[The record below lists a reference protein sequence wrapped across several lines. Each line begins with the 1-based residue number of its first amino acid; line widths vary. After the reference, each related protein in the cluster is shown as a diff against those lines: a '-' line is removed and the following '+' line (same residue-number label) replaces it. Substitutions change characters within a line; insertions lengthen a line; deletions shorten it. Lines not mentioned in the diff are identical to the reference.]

1 MEACIICIGENP
13 ITEENPLT
21 DEHIIPEFIGGS
33 LVKKNVCKKCNS
45 SMGTGFEGALAN
57 SLFYKLPR
65 FIHDIKGKKSSLE
78 NPFSGV
84 YEHQEV
90 GRFRVNEN
98 GDLTVIPD
106 VTIEQ
111 LDNGFAVNMSID
123 KSELKKAKPLL
134 EKKIARHLKSQGK
147 EIDKAKISEGVDKF
161 LEEANQKHNKVD
173 GPEIKG
179 RISIDINAQVMLY
192 SKIAYELAV
201 FHFGDSYINDPVA
214 DKLRVMLQTQT
225 QTQTPDNTL
234 RGQFPAENEGYK
246 NFFDDENHWVMF
258 INSACFIQLFGLPAV
273 VMYAE
278 EGSQFQVE
286 EGIVYKFC
294 YKSQKYEVI
303 ALAEHLSGLTRSST

>member
-1 MEACIICIGENP
+1 V
-13 ITEENPLT
+13 
-21 DEHIIPEFIGGS
+21 DQ
-33 LVKKNVCKKCNS
+33 
-45 SMGTGFEGALAN
+45 
-57 SLFYKLPR
+57 
-65 FIHDIKGKKSSLE
+65 
-78 NPFSGV
+78 FSPVVDRV
-84 YEHQEV
+84 YEHEDI

-111 LDNGFAVNMSID
+111 LDGGFAVNMSID
-123 KSELKKAKPLL
+123 KSEFENAKPLL

-147 EIDKAKISEGVDKF
+147 EIDKAKISESVDK
-161 LEEANQKHNKVD
+161 LLKEASQKRIKVD
-173 GPEIKG
+173 GPEIKS
-179 RISIDINAQVMLY
+179 RISIDINAQIMLY

-201 FHFGDSYINDPVA
+201 FHFGDSYTSDPVA
-214 DKLRVMLQTQT
+214 NKLRGMLK
-225 QTQTPDNTL
+225 TQTPDNTL
-234 RGQFPAENEGYK
+234 RGQFPAEREGYK

-258 INSACFIQLFGLPAV
+258 MNSACYIQLFGLPAV

-303 ALAEHLSGLTRSST
+303 PLSEHLSGLTRL